1 MASDMFIVFGT
12 GGKGVKVEGE
22 TQDAVFK
29 DKKGIEVQSFS
40 WGVSNPTIVG
50 TGGGMGAGKASFSS
64 LNFMK
69 YADAATAAL
78 LTSVASGEHF
88 DVVTLHC
95 RRAGGD
101 AQEYLVI
108 TLNEVLVESVQHSG
122 SDGGGIASESVSVA
136 FGKVKTEYFAQ
147 SAKGEKAAA
156 AKTFTWDITKNAKS

>member
-1 MASDMFIVFGT
+1 MASDMFVVFGT

-22 TQDAVFK
+22 TLDATFAA
-29 DKKGIEVQSFS
+29 KKGIEISSFS

-50 TGGGMGAGKASFSS
+50 TGGGLGAGKASFSS
-64 LNFMK
+64 VNFMK
-69 YADAATAAL
+69 YADVATAAL

-108 TLNEVLVESVQHSG
+108 TLNEVLVESVQHSA
-122 SDGGGIASESVSVA
+122 SDGGGIATESVSLA

-147 SAKGEKAAA
+147 SQKGEKAAA
-156 AKTFTWDITKNAKS
+156 AKTFTWDVTKNAKS